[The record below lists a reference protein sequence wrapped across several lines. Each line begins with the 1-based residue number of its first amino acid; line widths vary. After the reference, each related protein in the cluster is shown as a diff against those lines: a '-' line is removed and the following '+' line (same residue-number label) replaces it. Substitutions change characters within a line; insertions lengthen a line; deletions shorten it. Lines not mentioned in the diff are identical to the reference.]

1 MQELF
6 HDFRSVVHGK
16 NNVFDAGSNESF
28 NLVDN
33 HGLVTELDE
42 RLRKGESLYRVE
54 CLVSNK
60 CRQFRLNSRHDMF
73 IPARLEYHKMLVE
86 QPFSQGGAWTRETH
100 ERPKARAKASDKN
113 KSCGLCQPCL
123 MLEVGHGSVVMK

>member
-6 HDFRSVVHGK
+6 HNFRSVVHGK

-28 NLVDN
+28 NLVNN

-42 RLRKGESLYRVE
+42 RLRKGEGLYRVE

-60 CRQFRLNSRHDMF
+60 YRQFRLYSPHDMF
-73 IPARLEYHKMLVE
+73 IPARLEHHRMLVE
-86 QPFSQGGAWTRETH
+86 QPFSQGGRLDKGDTREV
-100 ERPKARAKASDKN
+100 EGA
-113 KSCGLCQPCL
+113 CQSL
-123 MLEVGHGSVVMK
+123 RQE